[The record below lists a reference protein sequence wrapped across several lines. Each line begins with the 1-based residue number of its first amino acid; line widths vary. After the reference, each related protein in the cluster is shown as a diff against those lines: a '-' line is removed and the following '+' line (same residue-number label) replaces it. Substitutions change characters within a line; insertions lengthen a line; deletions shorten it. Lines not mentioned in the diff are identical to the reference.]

1 MENNNITAYLKR
13 VSIFLEDES
22 WEEADAYCEKVLDIE
37 PECAEAYLGKLL
49 AEFKVHNIDELSL
62 ANRKLDESKHYKK
75 ILKYADDALSVKITE
90 ISKKISEKISK
101 QIMQKNSERIYNE
114 VSACQSSNDESIILS
129 CIQKLE
135 GIAGYKDADEK
146 KEFFKQKHNEIT
158 YSKGVDAFNKAVT
171 KNDFEYAAEYF
182 RKIENYKDSAQKLN
196 DCLNCDAEVMYRNAV
211 RLKNTAVTEE
221 DYNKAIKEFD
231 NLGSYKDSYEMSKEC
246 HNKIKEISF
255 NATVGKIHN
264 KNMSKGFVKGIV
276 ILVIIAAIICIFSFI
291 ELPREILYKI
301 LILIFRLS

>member
-13 VSIFLEDES
+13 VSIFLEDGS

-49 AEFKVHNIDELSL
+49 AEFKVHNIDKLSL

-75 ILKYADDALSVKITE
+75 ILRYADDALSVKITE
-90 ISKKISEKISK
+90 ISKKISENVSE
-101 QIMQKNSERIYNE
+101 QIKQKNSERIYNE
-114 VSACQSSNDESIILS
+114 VSACQSSNDEVIILS
-129 CIQKLE
+129 CIQKLK
-135 GIAGYKDADEK
+135 GISGYKDADEK
-146 KEFFKQKHNEIT
+146 REFFKQKHNEIT

-171 KNDFEYAAEYF
+171 KNDFEYAAAYF

-196 DCLNCDAEVMYRNAV
+196 ECLNCDAEVMYRDAV

-231 NLGSYKDSYEMSKEC
+231 KLGSYKDSYEMSKEC
-246 HNKIKEISF
+246 HDCIKEISF
-255 NATVGKIHN
+255 KSITTKQQN
-264 KNMSKGFVKGIV
+264 KSCIKALIIMIA
-276 ILVIIAAIICIFSFI
+276 IAVIIYILTLFDLPKDLLFKIFTLF
-291 ELPREILYKI
+291 
-301 LILIFRLS
+301 FRLL

>member
-1 MENNNITAYLKR
+1 MENTNIKSYLKR
-13 VSIFLEDES
+13 VSIFLEDGS

-49 AEFKVHNIDELSL
+49 AEFKVHNIDELSQV
-62 ANRKLDESKHYKK
+62 NRKLDESKHYKK
-75 ILKYADDALSVKITE
+75 ILRYADDALSVKITE

-129 CIQKLE
+129 CIKKLE
-135 GIAGYKDADEK
+135 NISGYKDADEK

-246 HNKIKEISF
+246 HESIKELAF
-255 NATVGKIHN
+255 NSVVKKQHN
-264 KNMSKGFVKGIV
+264 KDCIKGLSKGLI
-276 ILVIIAAIICIFSFI
+276 IALSVIIIICIFSFF
-291 ELPREILYKI
+291 ELPGEILFK
-301 LILIFRLS
+301 LFRIIIRFL

>member
-13 VSIFLEDES
+13 VSIFLEDGS

-49 AEFKVHNIDELSL
+49 AEFKVHNIDELSQV
-62 ANRKLDESKHYKK
+62 NRKLDESKHYKK
-75 ILKYADDALSVKITE
+75 ILRYADDALSVKITE

-135 GIAGYKDADEK
+135 GIAGYKDADDK
-146 KEFFKQKHNEIT
+146 RDFFKQKHNEII
-158 YSKGVDAFNKAVT
+158 YLKGTDKMNNAVV
-171 KNDFEYAAEYF
+171 KEDFEQAAEYF

-196 DCLNCDAEVMYRNAV
+196 ECLNSECEILYRNAI
-211 RLKNTAVTEE
+211 RLKNAAVTEE

-231 NLGSYKDSYEMSKEC
+231 NLGSYKDSYEKSKEC
-246 HNKIKEISF
+246 HDSIKELSF
-255 NATVGKIHN
+255 KSTTVKQQN
-264 KNMSKGFVKGIV
+264 KGCIKGLIIALAV
-276 ILVIIAAIICIFSFI
+276 VIIIYILSLFD
-291 ELPREILYKI
+291 LPKDLLFKI
-301 LILIFRLS
+301 VTLFFRLL